1 MSGVIGNTSLGLY
14 EGGEATK
21 TVSAVATYEATEPLQ
36 TCLCSGWSLNLE
48 WPPFVYPLTP

>member
-21 TVSAVATYEATEPLQ
+21 TVSAVATYEATEA
-36 TCLCSGWSLNLE
+36 TASGKFVASVKKSSL
-48 WPPFVYPLTP
+48 PHVTK